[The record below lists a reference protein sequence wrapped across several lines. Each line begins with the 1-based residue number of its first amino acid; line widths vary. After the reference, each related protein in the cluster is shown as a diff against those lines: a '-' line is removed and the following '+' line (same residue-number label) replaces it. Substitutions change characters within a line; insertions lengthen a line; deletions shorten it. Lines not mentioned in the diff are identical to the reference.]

1 MNKRNILVLCIVCLL
16 TIALGIALILIISNG
31 CGRND
36 PEKVVPTSAVP
47 QNSGEPNKA
56 NEPDPTA
63 PAIEPDVQTPLP
75 TVTDAP
81 QETDTQEPTPEPTKD
96 PLEID
101 DPEPTPTPT
110 PKPGETPKPT
120 DQPTPT
126 PAPTEAASPSPTQDD
141 GPIVLPELP

>member
-16 TIALGIALILIISNG
+16 TIVLGIALILIISNG

-36 PEKVVPTSAVP
+36 PEKVVPASAVP

-63 PAIEPDVQTPLP
+63 PVIEPDVQTPLP